1 MACKGHCRCKQ
12 IVINLQTGNLI
23 FTILQDVKVKNKGV
37 LGMEE
42 FVIEGG
48 IPLQGTVTPSGNK
61 NAALPLLAAC
71 LLTEEPVVLR
81 NIPQIRDVLAM
92 RRLLESLGSSIEEL
106 DANSWRITTRNLTTA
121 HLDPELCRRIR
132 ASILIAGPV
141 VARTGSLQLPPPGGD
156 VIGRRRLDTHIL
168 ALRGLGATIKYDR
181 VFDISAKELR
191 GADILLDE
199 ASVTATE
206 NAVMAAVL
214 AKGET
219 KLRNAASEP
228 HVQELCQFLNVLGAQ
243 IQGIGSNTLHITGVQ
258 KLQGGEFTIGPD
270 LLEVVSYIGAAVVT
284 RGSIRI
290 HNAGVQY
297 LEMINQV
304 FHRLGVHWQV
314 EGNDLIV
321 PSDQPLNVMSDL
333 DGALPEIKTNVW
345 PAFPTDLTSIAITVA
360 TQTSGS
366 VLFHDWMFSGRMY
379 FTDKLVGMGARI
391 ILCDPYRCLV
401 QGPTQ
406 LYGEKLESPD
416 IRAGMALLLASLA
429 AKGQSKIR
437 NIVQIERGYE
447 RVDEKLKSLGANIR
461 RASE

>member
-1 MACKGHCRCKQ
+1 
-12 IVINLQTGNLI
+12 
-23 FTILQDVKVKNKGV
+23 
-37 LGMEE
+37 MEE

-48 IPLQGTVTPSGNK
+48 VPLHGEVNPSGNK

-71 LLTEEPVVLR
+71 LLTEEPVVMR
-81 NIPQIRDVLAM
+81 NVPQIRDVFAM
-92 RRLLESLGSSIEEL
+92 RKLIESLGAVIEEL
-106 DANSWRITTRNLTTA
+106 DGHTWRITTRELA
-121 HLDPELCRRIR
+121 ASHLDPDLCRRIR

-141 VARTGSLQLPPPGGD
+141 LARAGGLKLPPPGGD
-156 VIGRRRLDTHIL
+156 IIGRRRLDTHIL
-168 ALRGLGATIKYDR
+168 ALRALGADITYDR
-181 VFDISAKELR
+181 VFDIKTSGLR

-219 KLRNAASEP
+219 HIRNAASEP
-228 HVQELCQFLNVLGAQ
+228 HVQELCNFLNILGAK
-243 IQGIGSNTLHITGVQ
+243 IEGIGSNALHITGVPS
-258 KLQGGEFTIGPD
+258 LHGGEYVIGPD

-284 RGSIRI
+284 RGSVKI
-290 HNAGVQY
+290 HNAGVPH
-297 LEMINQV
+297 LEMVRQV
-304 FHRLGVHWQV
+304 FRRMGVHWEV
-314 EGNDLIV
+314 EENSIFV
-321 PSDQPLNVMSDL
+321 PSGQSLTVLSDL
-333 DGALPEIKTNVW
+333 DGAVPEIKTNVW

-360 TQTSGS
+360 TQVTGS

-406 LYGEKLESPD
+406 LYSEELESPD
-416 IRAGMALLLASLA
+416 IRAGMAMLLAALA
-429 AKGQSKIR
+429 AEGTSKIR

-447 RVDEKLKSLGANIR
+447 QVDEKLRGLGAKIYR
-461 RASE
+461 ELG